1 MMEQSATVSE
11 AAAAVIREYFLYTR
25 RTNLPEL
32 EQLLL
37 KKEVPPAEAASLALD
52 AYTHFYKRLLR
63 VNLANFIM
71 VFVVILVD
79 VLLLP
84 TLFERQQGDMSMHI
98 LVYSII
104 LLTSAILV
112 RGLTRG
118 LKLFSLREEITAFRD
133 LRNL

>member
-1 MMEQSATVSE
+1 MTEQSVPET
-11 AAAAVIREYFLYTR
+11 AAATIKEYFLYTR

-37 KKEVPPAEAASLALD
+37 KKEVPATEAAGLALE

-63 VNLANFIM
+63 MNLANFIM
-71 VFVVILVD
+71 VVVALVVD

-84 TLFERQQGDMSMHI
+84 QIFSQEAEMSTRI
-98 LVYSII
+98 LVYAII
-104 LLTSAILV
+104 LFSSVILV
-112 RGLTRG
+112 RGLTKG
-118 LKLFSLREEITAFRD
+118 LKLFSLKEEISAFRE